1 MIRPYADKQA
11 ILLLYRLQRAP
22 PDELVTAAGE
32 QMKITE
38 LRLQQLAS
46 RLGMPPGPQQSGQ
59 QVAQRAG
66 QMRAHLGT
74 CLTS

>member
-1 MIRPYADKQA
+1 MRPYTDKQA

-22 PDELVTAAGE
+22 PDELVSAAGE

-46 RLGMPPGPQQSGQ
+46 RLGMPPGPQQSAQ

-66 QMRAHLGT
+66 QMRAHLGA